1 LATEPGE
8 RSERGEPTVEPAA
21 TGELAAQ
28 LGGPELG
35 EPEVA
40 GPEVGGP
47 GVTGPEVAGPEVA
60 GPEVGEPGVTGA
72 AEVAEPAEL
81 GEPEQA
87 EPELRDAVRAAARRR
102 RLAEV
107 FGDVLPE
114 ATSDDRSESGSPAG
128 ADDRWYTENRPPHH
142 GG

>member
-8 RSERGEPTVEPAA
+8 RSERGEPAAEPAA
-21 TGELAAQ
+21 TAEVAPQ
-28 LGGPELG
+28 LGGPEVG
-35 EPEVA
+35 DPAEVTEPEVTEPEVTEPEVA
-40 GPEVGGP
+40 GAAEVTEQAELGAPER
-47 GVTGPEVAGPEVA
+47 AGPE
-60 GPEVGEPGVTGA
+60 
-72 AEVAEPAEL
+72 L
-81 GEPEQA
+81 G
-87 EPELRDAVRAAARRR
+87 DAVRAAARRR

>member
-8 RSERGEPTVEPAA
+8 RSERGEPAVEPAA
-21 TGELAAQ
+21 TAELAPQ
-28 LGGPELG
+28 LGGPEVG
-35 EPEVA
+35 DPAEVAEPEVTEPEVA
-40 GPEVGGP
+40 GAAEM
-47 GVTGPEVAGPEVA
+47 
-60 GPEVGEPGVTGA
+60 TGA
-72 AEVAEPAEL
+72 AEVTEQAEL

-87 EPELRDAVRAAARRR
+87 GPELGDAVRAAARRR

-114 ATSDDRSESGSPAG
+114 ATSDDRSESGPPAG

>member
-8 RSERGEPTVEPAA
+8 RSERGEPAVEPAA
-21 TGELAAQ
+21 TAELAPQ
-28 LGGPELG
+28 LGGPEVG
-35 EPEVA
+35 DPAEVTGA
-40 GPEVGGP
+40 E
-47 GVTGPEVAGPEVA
+47 VTGPEVAG
-60 GPEVGEPGVTGA
+60 A
-72 AEVAEPAEL
+72 AEVAEQAEL
-81 GEPEQA
+81 GEPERA
-87 EPELRDAVRAAARRR
+87 GPELGDAVRAAARRR

-114 ATSDDRSESGSPAG
+114 ATSDDRSESGPPAG

>member
-8 RSERGEPTVEPAA
+8 RSARGEPAVEPAA
-21 TGELAAQ
+21 TAELAPQ
-28 LGGPELG
+28 LGGPEVADSAEG
-35 EPEVA
+35 TEPEVA
-40 GPEVGGP
+40 
-47 GVTGPEVAGPEVA
+47 
-60 GPEVGEPGVTGA
+60 GA
-72 AEVAEPAEL
+72 AEVAEQAEL
-81 GEPEQA
+81 GEPERA
-87 EPELRDAVRAAARRR
+87 GPELGDAVRAAARRR

-114 ATSDDRSESGSPAG
+114 ATSDDRSEGGPPAG

>member
-8 RSERGEPTVEPAA
+8 RSERGEPAVEPAA
-21 TGELAAQ
+21 TAELAPQ
-28 LGGPELG
+28 LGGPEVG
-35 EPEVA
+35 DPAEVAEPEVA
-40 GPEVGGP
+40 EPEV
-47 GVTGPEVAGPEVA
+47 TEPEVTEPE
-60 GPEVGEPGVTGA
+60 VTGA
-72 AEVAEPAEL
+72 AEVTEQAEL
-81 GEPEQA
+81 GAPERA
-87 EPELRDAVRAAARRR
+87 GPELGDAVRAAARRR

-114 ATSDDRSESGSPAG
+114 ATSDDRSESGPPAG